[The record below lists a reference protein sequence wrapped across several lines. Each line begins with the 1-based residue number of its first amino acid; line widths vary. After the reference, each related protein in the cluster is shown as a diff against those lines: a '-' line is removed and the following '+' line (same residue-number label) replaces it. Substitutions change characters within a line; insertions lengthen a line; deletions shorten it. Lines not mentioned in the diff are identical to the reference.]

1 MHPEKLYQF
10 SLIILK
16 IESAIEDS
24 LDVLNERYNS
34 LYEISQKPVFF
45 DSVEIRQVINEIKL
59 SQDAIYAVAEKMIKD
74 NPEVKDAVKDLR
86 DKQKKLEDALKKHY
100 GV

>member
-1 MHPEKLYQF
+1 MGIAKGRVDGTM
-10 SLIILK
+10 K
-16 IESAIEDS
+16 
-24 LDVLNERYNS
+24 
-34 LYEISQKPVFF
+34 
-45 DSVEIRQVINEIKL
+45 
-59 SQDAIYAVAEKMIKD
+59 KMIKD